1 MIMFENTIHTPIR
14 ICAVHSAAENCSQVN
29 IKKKR
34 MHFVLFRNPIL
45 YADAAAHRGDATRPG
60 TPCEKLAQ
68 RKLRFTQLP
77 LMLAA
82 NALPWFHI
90 CVMWWRRRHLT
101 VLHLSE
107 RSVRVYCLA
116 SAVYIGD
123 FLCVVSSVCVRIP
136 FLTIR
141 RMSALTHPLTTH
153 PID

>member
-1 MIMFENTIHTPIR
+1 MRNRPTHHSHHHSTNSCSMIMFENTIHTPIR

-29 IKKKR
+29 IKKNR

-45 YADAAAHRGDATRPG
+45 YADAAALRGDATRPR

-90 CVMWWRRRHLT
+90 YVWCGGGDGISLCFIWANAQWEFIVSR
-101 VLHLSE
+101 V
-107 RSVRVYCLA
+107 RSILVIFSA
-116 SAVYIGD
+116 SSR
-123 FLCVVSSVCVRIP
+123 LCVYASL
-136 FLTIR
+136 F
-141 RMSALTHPLTTH
+141 
-153 PID
+153 